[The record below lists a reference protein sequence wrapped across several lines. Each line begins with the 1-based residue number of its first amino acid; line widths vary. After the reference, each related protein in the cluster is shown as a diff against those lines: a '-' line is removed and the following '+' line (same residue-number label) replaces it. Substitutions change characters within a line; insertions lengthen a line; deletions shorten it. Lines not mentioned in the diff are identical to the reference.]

1 MNLFAFKLDTSMTK
15 NIWTVYYLILFIS
28 CVALLGLGYAKHS
41 QLYQELSLANKASVK
56 LTSKSIESSLTENE
70 LILDIL
76 GSRLLENNLYKN
88 KKRSHF
94 LLRKMLKTKP
104 TLVGFGL
111 TDIKGNF
118 IAVSG
123 NIEVPNLP
131 NLLELPETKED
142 FQAAL
147 NSDKMIVGRTYFFKP
162 VNKWIIPL
170 RKALRDKQG
179 NPIAVM
185 TTGVNIEDLN
195 KLIGVATQPE
205 TNLTILN
212 ARHFYRTF
220 VNGIDLTLFSKAYLE
235 PMSKET
241 RKAIDKNLL
250 DNHLLTLEQIKT
262 KIPNTPI
269 SGKAIDTLTKEPIIG
284 ALIYNSKYDLYI
296 VVKQTLLT
304 TRQLFFK
311 ALLIYIALFILLHA
325 LLILLVRR
333 IDIND
338 SIARKHLKDQAEH
351 DALTGLYN
359 RFYLEQQF
367 HKSLPAGASK
377 ISLMLIDLDNFKHI
391 NDTFGHPTGDK
402 LLIEVSKRLQTFNSY
417 AHQIIRFGGDE
428 FILVMADQ
436 SPQDFNI
443 AKQIIETLSVS
454 YLINGMNFT
463 IGASI
468 GIARENVQTCHLNTL
483 LSHADLALYEAKNRK
498 NWVEVFTENLRI
510 KSQKVSKIEHHLRTA
525 LENNEIYLNYQP
537 QVNQHGQLHGV
548 ECLVRWNSK
557 TLGFV
562 PPDEFISVAEDIGMM
577 PILGQHITRIALTE
591 MSALQ
596 EKLNR
601 RFQVSINVSIKQFMQ
616 DQFFEDFTACIQN
629 SGIPFKYITI
639 EITESL
645 LIEDMDFIFSMLEH
659 FRRKDI
665 SISLDDF
672 GTGYSSLSLLR
683 QLPIQELKIDKT
695 FVDDI
700 LDDSKDST
708 LVKNIINIGNEFG
721 MNTLAEGVE
730 IKEQLLELS
739 NFECDLFQGYF
750 FSKPLSLDD
759 LETFI
764 QKRTSYE

>member
-1 MNLFAFKLDTSMTK
+1 MTK
-15 NIWTVYYLILFIS
+15 NIWTVYYLILLIS
-28 CVALLGLGYAKHS
+28 CIGLLGLGYAKHS
-41 QLYQELSLANKASVK
+41 QLYTNLSFKNKADVK
-56 LTSKSIESSLTENE
+56 LASKSIESSLTENE
-70 LILDIL
+70 LLLDVL
-76 GSRLLENNLYKN
+76 GSRLLENGLYKN
-88 KKRSHF
+88 KQRAHF
-94 LLRKMLKTKP
+94 LLKQMRTTKP
-104 TLVGFGL
+104 GLAGFGL
-111 TDIKGNF
+111 ADIKGNF

-123 NIEVPNLP
+123 NLEVPNLP
-131 NLLELPETKED
+131 NLLELPETRED

-147 NSDKMIVGRTYFFKP
+147 NSHNMVIGRTYYFEP
-162 VNKWIIPL
+162 INEWIIPL
-170 RKALRDKQG
+170 RKALRDEQG
-179 NPIAVM
+179 NPVAVM
-185 TTGVNIEDLN
+185 TTGVKVEDLN
-195 KLIGVATQPE
+195 KLVGISKQAE
-205 TNLTILN
+205 TNLTIIN
-212 ARHFYRTF
+212 ARNFYRTF
-220 VNGIDLTLFSKAYLE
+220 VNGIDLTLFSKVYLE
-235 PMSKET
+235 PMSKEA
-241 RKAIDKNLL
+241 RKSVDKNLL
-250 DNHLLTLEQIKT
+250 NAHLPTLEQVKT
-262 KIPNTPI
+262 KIPNIPI
-269 SGKAIDTLTKEPIIG
+269 SGESIDTLTKEPIVG

-304 TRQLFFK
+304 TRNDFINAILT
-311 ALLIYIALFILLHA
+311 YVVLFILFHTV
-325 LLILLVRR
+325 LILLVRR
-333 IDIND
+333 IHINE
-338 SIARKHLKDQAEH
+338 STARKHLKDQVEH
-351 DALTGLYN
+351 DSLTGLYN
-359 RFYLEQQF
+359 RYYLKQAF
-367 HKSLPAGASK
+367 HQSIPTNATT
-377 ISLMLIDLDNFKHI
+377 ISLMFIDLDNFKHI
-391 NDTFGHPTGDK
+391 NDTFGHSTGDQ
-402 LLIEVSKRLQTFNSY
+402 LLIEVSKRLKSFK
-417 AHQIIRFGGDE
+417 AHALHIIRFGGDE
-428 FILVMADQ
+428 FIIVMADK

-443 AKQIIETLSVS
+443 AKQVIETLSVS

-468 GIARENVQTCHLNTL
+468 GIARENADSCNLNTL

-498 NWVEVFTENLRI
+498 NWVEVFTENLQI
-510 KSQKVSKIEHHLRTA
+510 KSQKVSKIEHNLRTA

-537 QVNQHGQLHGV
+537 QVNKDGKLHGV

-557 TLGFV
+557 GLGFV

-577 PILGQHITRIALTE
+577 PILGQHITEMALTE
-591 MSALQ
+591 MSVLQ
-596 EKLNR
+596 KRLNHH
-601 RFQVSINVSIKQFMQ
+601 FQISINVSIKQFMQ
-616 DQFFEDFTACIQN
+616 DQFFEEFTACIEQ

-683 QLPIQELKIDKT
+683 QLPIQELKIDKA

-730 IKEQLLELS
+730 LKEQLEQLS

-764 QKRTSYE
+764 KTKST